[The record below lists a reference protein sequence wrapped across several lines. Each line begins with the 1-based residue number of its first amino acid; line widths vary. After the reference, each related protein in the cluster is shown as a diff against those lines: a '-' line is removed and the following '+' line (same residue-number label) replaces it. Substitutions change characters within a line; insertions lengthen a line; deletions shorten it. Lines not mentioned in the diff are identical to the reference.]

1 MASRSERQKRS
12 ASGKKSSPQIVK
24 TTYTSKE
31 VAIPHDF
38 LTTTRSDAEPTT
50 VQRID
55 FKSSPIPEYDGC
67 YATVLENVLSPSECA
82 QLLRLA
88 EASSPTGGWAPA
100 LLNVGPGY
108 EMLAKDVRFHD
119 RIIWDNEEIVKRIW
133 DRCLKADGIA
143 DELSIHEETWGR
155 GSNAGSMKWRM
166 TKVNERMRFLRY
178 GPGHY
183 FKSHCDG
190 AYETPDG
197 SQRTFYTIQ
206 LYLNDS
212 LASGGDLKGGATS
225 FHAPRNE
232 ERRINVNPRM
242 GRVLIFQH
250 AKLLHSGDEVTQGIK
265 YTMRSDL
272 LYEEVEE

>member
-1 MASRSERQKRS
+1 M
-12 ASGKKSSPQIVK
+12 K
-24 TTYTSKE
+24 TSYTSNP
-31 VAIPHDF
+31 VHIPQDF
-38 LTTTRSDAEPTT
+38 LTTIRDDAEPIT

-55 FKSSPIPEYDGC
+55 FKSSPLPEYDGC

-100 LLNVGPGY
+100 LLNVGPGA
-108 EMLAKDVRFHD
+108 EMLATHVRFHD
-119 RIIWDNEEIVKRIW
+119 RIIWDSDEITSRIW
-133 DRCLKADGIA
+133 NRCLQAPGIA
-143 DELSIHEETWGR
+143 EELSTHEERWRSWRTNE
-155 GSNAGSMKWRM
+155 SVKWRM

-178 GPGHY
+178 GPGQY

-190 AYETPDG
+190 PYETPDG
-197 SQRTFYTIQ
+197 KQRTFYTLQ

-212 LASGGDLKGGATS
+212 VTSGGELKGGATT
-225 FHAPRNE
+225 FHAPRDE
-232 ERRINVNPRM
+232 ARRLDVEPKM

-250 AKLLHSGDEVTQGIK
+250 ADLLHSGDEVTQGLK

-272 LYEEVEE
+272 LYEMAEED